1 MRIIT
6 GLLIFLLLYKKSSA
20 QFLYSELIPI
30 RDSTVH
36 RFTDI
41 DQLYFLNNKI
51 NKPLKKYIHKMLSS
65 KTESDRAY
73 WLDKIGELRNDVA
86 APVLSLDYYF
96 QNKQPVTGSNIEKFT
111 DIITHDNN
119 AYDIINKY
127 YFNNEVSKDT
137 PTLAYR
143 KAIQEKVGW
152 RYGYGAF
159 CILSKEDSLYLAKM
173 KKADVSDIDNQV
185 EEIIQK
191 YLALQKDIFQYDT
204 ESILKEVLDIPGVK
218 DAIWDRCLSKTM
230 QLPNWDQLGVLIVNN
245 KDTVER
251 VYTIQYSKS
260 VFFRLGK
267 RIMFPV
273 YNNTRILFY
282 KEAGYGLRY
291 IEKTR
296 KQCEINMKSREQ
308 KNL

>member
-1 MRIIT
+1 MRIII
-6 GLLIFLLLYKKSSA
+6 GLLISLLLCKKSAA
-20 QFLYSELIPI
+20 QFLYSELVPI

-41 DQLYFLNNKI
+41 DQLYFLNNNI
-51 NKPLKKYIHKMLSS
+51 LKKYIHKVLHA
-65 KTESDRAY
+65 KTESDRVH
-73 WLDKIGELRNDVA
+73 WLDKIGQLGNEFA

-96 QNKQPVTGSNIEKFT
+96 QHTSPPAGSNIEKF
-111 DIITHDNN
+111 IAIVRQDNTT
-119 AYDIINKY
+119 YDLINKY
-127 YFNNEVSKDT
+127 YFNNVVSKDM
-137 PTLAYR
+137 PAPAYR

-152 RYGYGAF
+152 RYGVGAF
-159 CILSKEDSLYLAKM
+159 CFLSKEDSLYLAKM
-173 KKADVSDIDNQV
+173 RKADVSDIDNQV

-204 ESILKEVLDIPGVK
+204 ESILKEVLEIPGVK
-218 DAIWDRCLSKTM
+218 DAIWDRCLIKTQ
-230 QLPNWDQLGVLIVNN
+230 QLPNWDQLGILIVDN
-245 KDTVER
+245 KDTMER

-267 RIMFPV
+267 RIRLPV

-282 KEAGYGLRY
+282 KGVGYGLHY

-296 KQCEINMKSREQ
+296 KQCEINMQREQ
-308 KNL
+308 